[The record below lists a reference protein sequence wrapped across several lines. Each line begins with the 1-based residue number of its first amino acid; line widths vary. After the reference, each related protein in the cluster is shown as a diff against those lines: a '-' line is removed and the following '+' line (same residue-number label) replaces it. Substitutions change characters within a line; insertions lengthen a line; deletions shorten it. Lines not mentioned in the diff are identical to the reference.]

1 MYGILV
7 CGLKTLRVL
16 LGSDEV
22 PLLLLSVE
30 SLLMRMLSWYS
41 LILILSM
48 VFMKFMYI
56 CIWKSMR
63 QINDE
68 LLVRIVILNAKES
81 QALFCT
87 IGSCFLKCDI
97 LFYGKMLQSRPIKMR
112 APILYLANRWMDLK
126 ML

>member
-1 MYGILV
+1 MYGTIV

-56 CIWKSMR
+56 CVWKSMR

-68 LLVRIVILNAKES
+68 LLVRIAIINAIFQSLWLN
-81 QALFCT
+81 
-87 IGSCFLKCDI
+87 IGVLI
-97 LFYGKMLQSRPIKMR
+97 NMHG
-112 APILYLANRWMDLK
+112 
-126 ML
+126 

>member
-1 MYGILV
+1 MYGTIV
-7 CGLKTLRVL
+7 SGLKTLRVL

-56 CIWKSMR
+56 CVWKSMR

-68 LLVRIVILNAKES
+68 LLVRIAIINAIFQSLWLN
-81 QALFCT
+81 
-87 IGSCFLKCDI
+87 IGVLI
-97 LFYGKMLQSRPIKMR
+97 NMHG
-112 APILYLANRWMDLK
+112 
-126 ML
+126 